1 MNITTQLC
9 SLVLL
14 CLIGY
19 FYYKNRR
26 LHLKTELAFE
36 RMFYLTLFYIVWDI
50 VSVLVV
56 SDYIHLAESDLHFSC
71 RTFLA
76 SMICLAESG
85 LIYVRSNFFLS
96 SANFKKIS
104 KLLDI
109 TAIVGVLLVYILPI
123 EHSFGSN
130 AKITYSSGPS
140 VTITYLFVVFYI
152 LASLSI
158 VITQNKQMISLH
170 RSAIII
176 WQLLWL
182 ATVTF
187 TFFRSELLSSGY
199 FCVLGIVIVY
209 LMLENPGSNIIR
221 DTGLF
226 NQNGLKQLLKQRY
239 DNNKP
244 FVMLVIILKQA
255 FKDYNDTHSE
265 SQETILQELAQY
277 FLDLPGVLAFQ
288 NSEDE
293 IMVLFEENANGQK
306 AWSLLEKRFEIGWTI
321 GSSLIMPDWI
331 YIPDCTIV
339 KELNE
344 LLYLIR
350 YARTNMT
357 ELAESNFLLVDNML
371 LEKIQEQKRISKILS
386 DAMKENRVE
395 VFFQPIY
402 SCTEK
407 KFTSAEALVRIRD
420 KDGSYIP
427 PGIFIP
433 VAEQTGKIIYLGR
446 IIFEQ
451 VCEFITRN
459 NLRQYGIHYIE
470 INLSTVQ
477 CSHDYLAADFIR
489 IMNDYGID
497 PSMINLEITE
507 TASLS
512 EKRKLLKNMKLLMD
526 YGAHFSLD
534 DFGTGQSNLNYIIDM
549 PVNIVKFDRELS
561 NAYFNSGKAKYV
573 MDAAIQMI
581 HGMKLEIVSEG
592 IETAEQYQIM
602 ENLGINYIQ
611 GYYFSKPLPK
621 NEFLE
626 FIQKQNIGNSS
637 AMH

>member
-9 SLVLL
+9 SLALL
-14 CLIGY
+14 CIIGY

-26 LHLKTELAFE
+26 LHLQTELAFE
-36 RMFYLTLFYIVWDI
+36 RMVYLTIFYIVWDI
-50 VSVLVV
+50 ISILVV
-56 SDYIHLAESDLHFSC
+56 SNYIPISSANLHFSC
-71 RTFLA
+71 KSFLA
-76 SMICLAESG
+76 SMICVAESG
-85 LIYVRSNFFLS
+85 LLYVRSNFFIS
-96 SANFKKIS
+96 KEKFKTMSKFSDMTAIAGVVLVYVLPIHHAFGETAKIS
-104 KLLDI
+104 
-109 TAIVGVLLVYILPI
+109 
-123 EHSFGSN
+123 
-130 AKITYSSGPS
+130 YSSGPS
-140 VTITYLFVVFYI
+140 VTITYIFVVAYI
-152 LASLSI
+152 FASLSI
-158 VITQNKQMISLH
+158 VLTQNQQ
-170 RSAIII
+170 IIPLRRTAVFI
-176 WQLLWL
+176 WQSLWL
-182 ATVTF
+182 ITVTF
-187 TFFRSELLSSGY
+187 AYFRNEFLSAGY
-199 FCVLGIVIVY
+199 FCVLGIVIVS
-209 LMLENPGSNIIR
+209 LILEDPSGNIIR

-226 NQNGLKQLLKQRY
+226 NQNGLKQSLKQHY
-239 DNNKP
+239 QDNKP

-255 FKDYNDTHSE
+255 FKNYDNEDTHSE
-265 SQETILQELAQY
+265 SQEVILQELAKY
-277 FLDLPGVLAFQ
+277 FLNLPGVLAFQ

-293 IMVLFEENANGQK
+293 IMILFEDNAKGQQ
-306 AWSLLEKRFEIGWTI
+306 AWSLLEKRFEYGWTI
-321 GSSLIMPDWI
+321 GSSLIMPDWL

-350 YARTNMT
+350 YARTNMK
-357 ELAESNFLLVDNML
+357 ELSESNFLLIDNMF
-371 LEKIQEQKRISKILS
+371 LEKIQEQKRVSQILS

-407 KFTSAEALVRIRD
+407 RFTSAEALVRIRN

-451 VCEFITRN
+451 VCEFITKN
-459 NLRQYGIHYIE
+459 DLRKYGIHYIE

-489 IMNDYGID
+489 IMNNYKID

-512 EKRKLLKNMKLLMD
+512 EKRKLLNNMKLLME

-592 IETAEQYQIM
+592 IETAEQYKIM
-602 ENLGINYIQ
+602 EELGINYIQ

-621 NEFLE
+621 NEFLQ
-626 FIQKQNIGNSS
+626 FIKEQNMV
-637 AMH
+637 A

>member
-9 SLVLL
+9 SLALL
-14 CLIGY
+14 CIIGY
-19 FYYKNRR
+19 FYYNNRR
-26 LHLKTELAFE
+26 LQLKTELAFE
-36 RMFYLTLFYIVWDI
+36 KMFYLTIFYILWDI
-50 VSVLVV
+50 VSILVV
-56 SDYIHLAESDLHFSC
+56 SDYIHLADSSLHFSC
-71 RTFLA
+71 KTFLA
-76 SMICLAESG
+76 SMILLAESG

-96 SANFKKIS
+96 SANFKKMS
-104 KLLDI
+104 KFFDI
-109 TAIVGVLLVYILPI
+109 TAIVGVLFVYLLPI

-130 AKITYSSGPS
+130 ANITYSSGSS
-140 VTITYLFVVFYI
+140 VTITYLFVVCYI
-152 LASLSI
+152 L
-158 VITQNKQMISLH
+158 ISLCIVLTQSKQIIPL
-170 RSAIII
+170 RRTAIII
-176 WQLLWL
+176 WQVLWL
-182 ATVTF
+182 VTLTF
-187 TFFRSELLSSGY
+187 TFFRNQLLSAGY
-199 FCVLGIVIVY
+199 FCVLGIVIVS
-209 LMLENPGSNIIR
+209 LILEDPSSNIIR

-226 NQNGLKQLLKQRY
+226 NQNGLKQILKQRY
-239 DNNKP
+239 QTDKP

-255 FKDYNDTHSE
+255 FKDYENDNTHSE
-265 SQETILQELAQY
+265 SQEVVLQELAKY
-277 FLDLPGVLAFQ
+277 FLDLPGVLTFQ

-293 IMVLFEENANGQK
+293 IMVLFEDNANGQK

-357 ELAESNFLLVDNML
+357 ELAESNFLIVDTML
-371 LEKIQEQKRISKILS
+371 LEKIQEQKHISKILS
-386 DAMKENRVE
+386 SAMKENRVE

-407 KFTSAEALVRIRD
+407 RFTSAEALVRIRD

-451 VCEFITRN
+451 VCQFITQN

-470 INLSTVQ
+470 INLSTMQ

-489 IMNDYGID
+489 IMNDYKVD

-592 IETAEQYQIM
+592 IETAEQYEIM

-611 GYYFSKPLPK
+611 GYYFSKPLPQK
-621 NEFLE
+621 EFLE
-626 FIQKQNIGNSS
+626 FIQKQNTV
-637 AMH
+637 A

>member
-1 MNITTQLC
+1 
-9 SLVLL
+9 
-14 CLIGY
+14 
-19 FYYKNRR
+19 
-26 LHLKTELAFE
+26 
-36 RMFYLTLFYIVWDI
+36 
-50 VSVLVV
+50 
-56 SDYIHLAESDLHFSC
+56 
-71 RTFLA
+71 
-76 SMICLAESG
+76 
-85 LIYVRSNFFLS
+85 
-96 SANFKKIS
+96 
-104 KLLDI
+104 
-109 TAIVGVLLVYILPI
+109 
-123 EHSFGSN
+123 
-130 AKITYSSGPS
+130 
-140 VTITYLFVVFYI
+140 
-152 LASLSI
+152 
-158 VITQNKQMISLH
+158 
-170 RSAIII
+170 
-176 WQLLWL
+176 
-182 ATVTF
+182 
-187 TFFRSELLSSGY
+187 
-199 FCVLGIVIVY
+199 
-209 LMLENPGSNIIR
+209 
-221 DTGLF
+221 
-226 NQNGLKQLLKQRY
+226 
-239 DNNKP
+239 
-244 FVMLVIILKQA
+244 
-255 FKDYNDTHSE
+255 
-265 SQETILQELAQY
+265 
-277 FLDLPGVLAFQ
+277 
-288 NSEDE
+288 
-293 IMVLFEENANGQK
+293 
-306 AWSLLEKRFEIGWTI
+306 
-321 GSSLIMPDWI
+321 MPDWL

-350 YARTNMT
+350 YARTNMK
-357 ELAESNFLLVDNML
+357 ELSESNFLLIDNMF
-371 LEKIQEQKRISKILS
+371 LEKIQEQKRVSQILS
-386 DAMKENRVE
+386 DAMNENRVE

-407 KFTSAEALVRIRD
+407 KFTSAEALVRIRN

-451 VCEFITRN
+451 VCEFITKN
-459 NLRQYGIHYIE
+459 DLRKYGIHYIE

-489 IMNDYGID
+489 IMNSYKID

-512 EKRKLLKNMKLLMD
+512 EKRKLLNNMKLLMD

-592 IETAEQYQIM
+592 IETAEQYKIM
-602 ENLGINYIQ
+602 EDLGINYIQ

-626 FIQKQNIGNSS
+626 FIKEQNMV
-637 AMH
+637 A

>member
-9 SLVLL
+9 SLALL
-14 CLIGY
+14 CIIGY

-26 LHLKTELAFE
+26 LHLQTELAFE
-36 RMFYLTLFYIVWDI
+36 RMVYLTIFYIVWDI
-50 VSVLVV
+50 ISILVV
-56 SDYIHLAESDLHFSC
+56 SNYIPISSANLHVSC
-71 RTFLA
+71 KSFLA
-76 SMICLAESG
+76 SMICVAESG
-85 LIYVRSNFFLS
+85 LLYVRSNFFLS
-96 SANFKKIS
+96 KEKFKGMS
-104 KLLDI
+104 KFADM
-109 TAIVGVLLVYILPI
+109 TALIGVILVYVLPI
-123 EHSFGSN
+123 QHAFGES
-130 AKITYSSGPS
+130 ARISYSSGPS
-140 VTITYLFVVFYI
+140 VTITYIFVVAYI
-152 LASLSI
+152 IASLSI
-158 VITQNKQMISLH
+158 VLTQNQQ
-170 RSAIII
+170 IIPLRRTAVFI
-176 WQLLWL
+176 WQSLWL
-182 ATVTF
+182 ITVTF
-187 TFFRSELLSSGY
+187 AYFRNEFLSAGY
-199 FCVLGIVIVY
+199 FCVLGIVIVS
-209 LMLENPGSNIIR
+209 LILEDPSGNIIR

-226 NQNGLKQLLKQRY
+226 NQNGLKQSLKQRY
-239 DNNKP
+239 QDDKP

-255 FKDYNDTHSE
+255 FKNYDNEDTHTE
-265 SQETILQELAQY
+265 SQEVILQELAKY
-277 FLDLPGVLAFQ
+277 FLSLPGVLAFQ

-293 IMVLFEENANGQK
+293 IMILFEDNAKGQQ
-306 AWSLLEKRFEIGWTI
+306 AWSLLEKRFEYGWTI
-321 GSSLIMPDWI
+321 GSSLIMPDWL

-350 YARTNMT
+350 YARTNMK
-357 ELAESNFLLVDNML
+357 ELSESNFLLIDNMF
-371 LEKIQEQKRISKILS
+371 LEKIQEQKRVSQILS
-386 DAMKENRVE
+386 DAMNENRVE

-407 KFTSAEALVRIRD
+407 KFTSAEALVRIRN

-451 VCEFITRN
+451 VCEFITKN
-459 NLRQYGIHYIE
+459 DLRKYGIHYIE

-489 IMNDYGID
+489 IMNSYKID

-512 EKRKLLKNMKLLMD
+512 EKRKLLNNMKLLMD

-592 IETAEQYQIM
+592 IETAEQYKIM
-602 ENLGINYIQ
+602 EDLGINYIQ

-626 FIQKQNIGNSS
+626 FIKEQNMV
-637 AMH
+637 A

>member
-1 MNITTQLC
+1 MEDPT
-9 SLVLL
+9 
-14 CLIGY
+14 
-19 FYYKNRR
+19 
-26 LHLKTELAFE
+26 
-36 RMFYLTLFYIVWDI
+36 
-50 VSVLVV
+50 
-56 SDYIHLAESDLHFSC
+56 
-71 RTFLA
+71 
-76 SMICLAESG
+76 
-85 LIYVRSNFFLS
+85 
-96 SANFKKIS
+96 
-104 KLLDI
+104 
-109 TAIVGVLLVYILPI
+109 
-123 EHSFGSN
+123 
-130 AKITYSSGPS
+130 
-140 VTITYLFVVFYI
+140 
-152 LASLSI
+152 
-158 VITQNKQMISLH
+158 
-170 RSAIII
+170 
-176 WQLLWL
+176 
-182 ATVTF
+182 
-187 TFFRSELLSSGY
+187 
-199 FCVLGIVIVY
+199 
-209 LMLENPGSNIIR
+209 SNIIR

-226 NQNGLKQLLKQRY
+226 NQDGLKQILKQRY
-239 DNNKP
+239 QNDKP

-255 FKDYNDTHSE
+255 FNDYDTENTHAE
-265 SQETILQELAQY
+265 SHENILQQLAQY

-293 IMVLFEENANGQK
+293 IMVLFEDNANGQK

-321 GSSLIMPDWI
+321 GSTLVMPDWI
-331 YIPDCTIV
+331 YVPDCTIV

-350 YARTNMT
+350 YARTNMK
-357 ELAESNFLLVDNML
+357 ELADSNFLLVDSML

-402 SCTEK
+402 SCIEK
-407 KFTSAEALVRIRD
+407 RFTSAEALVRIRD

-433 VAEQTGKIIYLGR
+433 IAEQTGKIIYLGR
-446 IIFEQ
+446 LIFEQ
-451 VCEFITRN
+451 VCQFITKN
-459 NLRQYGIHYIE
+459 DLRQYGIHYIE

-489 IMNDYGID
+489 IMNEYGID

-512 EKRKLLKNMKLLMD
+512 EKRKLLNNMKLLMD

-592 IETAEQYQIM
+592 IETAEQYEIM

-611 GYYFSKPLPK
+611 GYYFSKPLPQK
-621 NEFLE
+621 EFLE
-626 FIQKQNIGNSS
+626 FIQKQNTRNSL
-637 AMH
+637 A